1 MNIFDKYLDERN
13 NFDRML
19 YTRNYRSL
27 VIYENEIYSSFGR
40 SEKEI
45 PYCFKKTNE
54 KNFTINN
61 EKRNKKKCEHSYKTS
76 LINNKGSSF
85 GRSEKEIP
93 YCFKKTNEKNFTIN
107 NEKRNKK
114 KCEHSYKTS
123 LINNKGY
130 KEPMK
135 CNSNIFHRT
144 CSNFERKFL
153 NTLDKMC
160 FLKKIRINN
169 DESYRKLKN
178 KKYKLRL
185 GLLLLV
191 FLLVLMIPI
200 LDLSFTYE
208 GQKNGLLG
216 TLGLLSVAV
225 TRRVH
230 SNFVGG
236 DITIRGPIATLFGL
250 SQKHFVGIETA
261 VSILFYC

>member
-61 EKRNKKKCEHSYKTS
+61 EKRNKKKS
-76 LINNKGSSF
+76 
-85 GRSEKEIP
+85 
-93 YCFKKTNEKNFTIN
+93 
-107 NEKRNKK
+107 
-114 KCEHSYKTS
+114 EHSYKTS

-135 CNSNIFHRT
+135 CNSKIFHRT
-144 CSNFERKFL
+144 CSDFERKFL
-153 NTLDKMC
+153 NALDKMC
-160 FLKKIRINN
+160 FLKKIRMNN

-191 FLLVLMIPI
+191 FLLVLMIPM
-200 LDLSFTYE
+200 LDLSFTYG

-216 TLGLLSVAV
+216 TLGLLSVTV
-225 TRRVH
+225 TRRIN
-230 SNFVGG
+230 SLFLGG
-236 DITIRGPIATLFGL
+236 DITISGPIVTWFGL
-250 SQKHFVGIETA
+250 SQKNFVGIETA
-261 VSILFYC
+261 VSILFYCVPFFILAIILITAVVYYYKNSIKNQKIKFKETFYE